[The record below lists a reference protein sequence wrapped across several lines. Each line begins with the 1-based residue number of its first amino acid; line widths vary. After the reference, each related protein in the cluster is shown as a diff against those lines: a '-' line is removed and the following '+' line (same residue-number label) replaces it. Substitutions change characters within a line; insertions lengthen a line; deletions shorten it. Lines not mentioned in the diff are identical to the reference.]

1 LAAKLRAGPG
11 ACRLESRPDSPAA
24 LDRVAGPGAR
34 ADTSTITLEHQAFGE
49 PPMSLFPL
57 LKRPLL
63 ALLLLLPWSAGA
75 VVKLELAPPLYEF
88 GDFEGGG
95 TAQAEFDVQITGLT
109 AGVGVAGYDL
119 GLIYDPSIMTLA
131 SFGGFTDR
139 LGDPDALLFPEVANA
154 NHLEYNPGPPETGNS
169 LWDYRA
175 DHPSLGAYEGP
186 VLGAPDIT
194 PGGTINEGSL
204 RFSQASFLLR
214 NELLALQ
221 RPDVNDTLVLF
232 SLIFDVDTTEQN
244 HKRSTPLRFVDD
256 RDYADWTGDPNT
268 GLLDVKLSTED
279 DQDALDS
286 RYLDRSNATV
296 SVPLP
301 GAMWLVGLGLGVLG
315 ACRLRRRTHWL

>member
-1 LAAKLRAGPG
+1 
-11 ACRLESRPDSPAA
+11 
-24 LDRVAGPGAR
+24 
-34 ADTSTITLEHQAFGE
+34 
-49 PPMSLFPL
+49 MSLFPL

-75 VVKLELAPPLYEF
+75 VVKLELAPPAYKF
-88 GDFEGGG
+88 GDLEGGG
-95 TAQAEFDVQITGLT
+95 TAQAAFDVQISGLDNGT
-109 AGVGVAGYDL
+109 PGDTSDDIAVAAYDF
-119 GLIYDPSIMTLA
+119 GLIYDRSIMTLA

-139 LGDPDALLFPEVANA
+139 LGDPTALFEVENA
-154 NHLEYNPGPPETGNS
+154 DPLEYDSGPPETGNS

-175 DHPSLGAYEGP
+175 DHPSPSLGAYEGP
-186 VLGAPDIT
+186 VLGVPDIT

-204 RFSQASFLLR
+204 RFSQASFLFR
-214 NELLALQ
+214 DELLALQ
-221 RPDVNDTLVLF
+221 EPDVNNTLVLF
-232 SLIFDVDTTEQN
+232 SLIFDVDTREQN

-279 DQDALDS
+279 DLDALDS

-296 SVPLP
+296 SVPVP

-315 ACRLRRRTHWL
+315 ACRLRRRSHGL